1 MSWCKVMFFREP
13 VACSQILYFLFRDC
27 RVCVWKCSLLRA
39 HRFQTNCF
47 NQNFEKYYKQG
58 NIQLHWFLNVLEL
71 FTDEGPGPKHLE
83 NKTIHFVQ
91 FTSSEHFLACP
102 FYGTPFIEMV

>member
-1 MSWCKVMFFREP
+1 M
-13 VACSQILYFLFRDC
+13 
-27 RVCVWKCSLLRA
+27 CVWKCSLLRA